1 MPIFPLIHIVW
12 YLLFNNAND
21 EKKKIKKIL
30 KDLVIQQNKNMFKE
44 EMTL

>member
-21 EKKKIKKIL
+21 KKEKKFL
-30 KDLVIQQNKNMFKE
+30 KDLVVQENKNMFKE